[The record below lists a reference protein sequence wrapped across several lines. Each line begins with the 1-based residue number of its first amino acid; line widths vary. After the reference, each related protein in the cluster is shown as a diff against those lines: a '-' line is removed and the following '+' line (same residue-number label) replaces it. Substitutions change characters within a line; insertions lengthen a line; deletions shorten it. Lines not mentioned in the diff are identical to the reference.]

1 LLIGFEKLLLQSD
14 CRLCSFLPNI
24 EEWYRAGLSVF
35 IDLHHKE
42 GGSGSLKDWCDADRP
57 LPCDQA
63 VHSCSWGRFMQE
75 RKMASDQRDTSAM
88 GAFAGPLGMFTPVM
102 DYMIDA
108 AQRGVLFCDVMR
120 QRGNQYRER
129 LAETVPHV
137 LDYEVELVVDG
148 RTLDRPV
155 NYALARVIPPAGIEF
170 DSKRR
175 PFVVVDPRAGHGP
188 GIGGFK
194 ADSEIGVAF
203 KAGHPCY
210 FIGFL
215 PEPMPGQ
222 TIEDIARA
230 EAVFLEKVIA
240 LHPEAD
246 GKPCVIGNCQAGWAV
261 MMLAAIRPELFGPI
275 IVAGSPL
282 SYWAGVRGKF
292 PMRYS
297 GGLLGGSWLTALT
310 GDLGHGKFDGAWL
323 VQNFEN
329 QNPAN
334 TLWSKPYNLYSK
346 IDTEAPRYLGFEKWW
361 GGHVNLNAEE
371 IQFIV
376 DELFI
381 GNNLA
386 AGRIQTSNGTSID
399 LRNIRSP
406 IVVFCSKGDNI
417 TPPQQALGWILDLY
431 ENVDEIRSCG
441 QTIVYTIHETIGHL
455 GIFVSGGVAK
465 KEHGEFSSNI
475 DLIDTL
481 PPGLYEAVLENKAGD
496 TANPDLV
503 TGNWVMRCEAR
514 TLDDIRALGGND
526 AADERR
532 FATAARVSEINLSLY
547 RTFAQPMV
555 RAMVNSPMAEWMQ
568 QLHPLRL
575 QYEFFSNANPLMAPV
590 ATLAEQVRKDRKPS
604 EANNPFVAMQE
615 NASRQIVAGLDAW
628 RDMTEALAERTFLTI
643 YGLPSL
649 QAAVGL
655 DPAATRPLRQ
665 AAKSPLHQELLQKR
679 IAELKS
685 RIPIGGLREAVIRG
699 LLYAGMT
706 RAAIDERG
714 FELTRRIRQAH
725 GDIPLSDFKALVR
738 EQFNMLLI
746 DQEGALRAIPA
757 MLPSDAEERRKAFDL
772 IKQVLGARGEMS
784 PEDEKRMS
792 EVARLFDVDDKRS
805 GNQIPFRRT
814 RKELQNRAS

>member
-1 LLIGFEKLLLQSD
+1 MPPSQKDPALMG
-14 CRLCSFLPNI
+14 
-24 EEWYRAGLSVF
+24 SVAAPF
-35 IDLHHKE
+35 GI
-42 GGSGSLKDWCDADRP
+42 
-57 LPCDQA
+57 
-63 VHSCSWGRFMQE
+63 
-75 RKMASDQRDTSAM
+75 
-88 GAFAGPLGMFTPVM
+88 FAPAM

-108 AQRGVLFCDVMR
+108 AQRSMLFWDVMR
-120 QRGNQYRER
+120 QRGNQYCEH
-129 LAETVPHV
+129 LAETAPHV
-137 LDYEVELVVDG
+137 LEYEVELVVDG

-155 NYALARVIPPAGIEF
+155 NYVLVKIVPPRGI
-170 DSKRR
+170 DVDMKRR
-175 PFVVVDPRAGHGP
+175 PFVIVDPRAGHGP

-215 PEPMPGQ
+215 PDPMPGQ
-222 TIEDIARA
+222 TIENIARA

-240 LHPEAD
+240 LHPDAD

-282 SYWAGVRGKF
+282 SYWAGVHGKN

-334 TLWSKPYNLYSK
+334 TLWSKQYNLYSK
-346 IDTEAPRYLGFEKWW
+346 IDTEAPRYLGFERWW
-361 GGHVNLNAEE
+361 GGHVNLNAGE

-386 AGRIQTSNGTSID
+386 AGRIQTSDGTSID

-406 IVVFCSKGDNI
+406 IVVFCSKGDNV

-431 ENVDEIRSCG
+431 ENIDEIRSCG
-441 QTIVYTIHETIGHL
+441 QTIVYTIHETVGHL

-481 PPGLYEAVLENKAGD
+481 PPGLYEAVFEDKTED
-496 TANPDLV
+496 TVNPDLV

-514 TLDDIRALGGND
+514 TLNDIRALGGND

-532 FATAARVSEINLSLY
+532 FATAARVSEINLALY

-555 RAMVNSPMAEWMQ
+555 RAMVGSPMAQWMQ
-568 QLHPLRL
+568 QMHPLRL
-575 QYEFFSNANPLMAPV
+575 QYELFSNANPMMAPV
-590 ATLAEQVRKDRKPS
+590 AAFADKVRSDRRPVS
-604 EANNPFVAMQE
+604 GDNPFVAMQE
-615 NASRQIVAGLDAW
+615 NASRQIVAALDAW
-628 RDMTEALAERTFLTI
+628 RDFNEAVAERTFLAV
-643 YGLPSL
+643 YGSPTL
-649 QAAVGL
+649 QTAVGI
-655 DPAATRPLRQ
+655 DPAGTQPLRK
-665 AAKSPLHQELLQKR
+665 ATKSPLHRELLQKR
-679 IAELKS
+679 ISELKAS
-685 RIPIGGLREAVIRG
+685 VPAGGLRAAVIRG
-699 LLYAGMT
+699 FLYAGMT
-706 RAAIDERG
+706 RAAVDERG
-714 FELTRRIRQAH
+714 FEALRRVREAHTDLT
-725 GDIPLSDFKALVR
+725 LSAFKALVR
-738 EQFNMLLI
+738 EQYNMLLI
-746 DQEGALRAIPA
+746 DQEAALAAIPS
-757 MLPSDAEERRKAFDL
+757 MLPPDTDTQLKAFDL
-772 IKQVLGARGEMS
+772 IRQVLAARGAFSAEES
-784 PEDEKRMS
+784 ARLS
-792 EVARLFDVDDKRS
+792 EVARLFGIDE
-805 GNQIPFRRT
+805 GGITGPTPFRQV
-814 RKELQNRAS
+814 RKERQGKSVLIRPRFRGKAAAAES